1 MKSRINIILAEID
14 KKREELKH
22 EYLKLMDR
30 YGFAIKW
37 GKIVFNNETSIHNK
51 KQKKSIWESI
61 FTAQIRE
68 IISIPFIYAMIIPA
82 VFLDLML
89 FIFQQTA
96 FRLYRIPIVARNEYL
111 INDRKELDYLNLI
124 QKINCIYCSY
134 FNWLMSY
141 AVEVAWRTERYW
153 CPIKHA
159 KKMKWWHAWEKYFAD
174 YWDPEWFKETFC
186 NRDKLNDFN
195 PIKK

>member
-1 MKSRINIILAEID
+1 MKSRINIILAEIE
-14 KKREELKH
+14 KKREELKQ

-30 YGFAIKW
+30 YGFTIKW
-37 GKIVFNNETSIHNK
+37 WKIEFNTEIAEENK

-68 IISIPFIYAMIIPA
+68 IISIPFIYSMIIPA

-89 FIFQQTA
+89 FIYQQTA
-96 FRLYRIPIVARNEYL
+96 FRLYRIPIVKRGEY
-111 INDRKELDYLNLI
+111 IFDDRKQLDYLNFI

-141 AVEVAWRTERYW
+141 AVEVAGRTERYW

-159 KKMKWWHAWEKYFAD
+159 KKLKWWHNWQKYFAD

-186 NRDKLNDFN
+186 KRDKVEDYY
-195 PIKK
+195 KQK